1 MSDPIPVTNS
11 STSPTALVDHER
23 VAEVI
28 DLVCE
33 GEPGAFGKWIDYL
46 VADLAKF
53 QALLSGA
60 STTESHRGIQSAAHS
75 IKGTCLN
82 LGAQALGEL
91 FSALEQ
97 EARECNSAALN
108 QRYAANRD
116 LETQSIQALRAATIG
131 GNLTTREG

>member
-1 MSDPIPVTNS
+1 VSDPIPVTNS
-11 STSPTALVDHER
+11 GAAPTALVDHER

-53 QALLSGA
+53 QALLPGA
-60 STTESHRGIQSAAHS
+60 STAESHRGIQSAAHS

-97 EARECNSAALN
+97 EAREGNSAALN
-108 QRYAANRD
+108 QRYAASRD
-116 LETQSIQALRAATIG
+116 LETQSIQALRAATI
-131 GNLTTREG
+131 EGDPATPRG